1 MSKSYYVE
9 INYKKGP
16 SFSCGKVQA
25 ETWQEAK
32 VKALDHASRCGFNHA
47 VKKLTVKEEL

>member
-1 MSKSYYVE
+1 MKSFYVE

-32 VKALDHASRCGFNHA
+32 VKVLNYAMNCGFNHA
-47 VKKLTVKEEL
+47 VKKITVNEEL

>member
-1 MSKSYYVE
+1 MKSFYVE

-16 SFSCGKVQA
+16 SFSCSKIQA
-25 ETWQEAK
+25 ESAQQAK
-32 VKALDHASRCGFNHA
+32 ERALTHAMHCGFNHA

>member
-1 MSKSYYVE
+1 MKSYYVE
-9 INYKKGP
+9 INYRKGP
-16 SFSCGKVQA
+16 SFSCGKIQA

-32 VKALDHASRCGFNHA
+32 VKALNYAMDNGFKHA